1 MARLV
6 MDPGPSQPR
15 DKLICFPLTP
25 TSRFF
30 FFSFLF
36 LLSYVSNN
44 REIQAGAADLVLAKW
59 GMMDN
64 PWYGGALHTAVF
76 STQLK

>member
-1 MARLV
+1 ML
-6 MDPGPSQPR
+6 PPHPHLSF
-15 DKLICFPLTP
+15 L
-25 TSRFF
+25 

-64 PWYGGALHTAVF
+64 LWYDGALHTAVF